1 MGVKK
6 WESVLELNKP
16 KSKLN
21 DDDRVNL
28 ITQHIEKLS
37 LDNCYHTP
45 SKKKDC
51 ACLSFFQGDE
61 VAQKCIAL
69 YILYWAKKSPMEQKM
84 VLIWKI
90 KSHFT
95 HELMIAAQMC
105 IALYILYW
113 AKKSPMEQKMVLIE
127 KMKSANPFCHFV

>member
-6 WESVLELNKP
+6 W
-16 KSKLN
+16 
-21 DDDRVNL
+21 DDRVNL

-84 VLIWKI
+84 VLIEKI
-90 KSHFT
+90 KSVLT
-95 HELMIAAQMC
+95 YELMTGTS
-105 IALYILYW
+105 ILYCH
-113 AKKSPMEQKMVLIE
+113 KKKEGGPKLFFIV
-127 KMKSANPFCHFV
+127 PFIAPTTS